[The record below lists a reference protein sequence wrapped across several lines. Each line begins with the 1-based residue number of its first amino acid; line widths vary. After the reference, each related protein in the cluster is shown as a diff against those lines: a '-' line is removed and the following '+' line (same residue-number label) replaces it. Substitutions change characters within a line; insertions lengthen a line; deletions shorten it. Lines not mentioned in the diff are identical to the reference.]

1 MSGCVYLVGAGPGD
15 PDLLTVKAVRLLR
28 DAEVVVYDRLVSDEV
43 LALVPRGAARLY
55 VGKSTGRHTLRQDEI
70 NRLLADVARTGKRVV
85 RLKGGD
91 PFVFGRGSE
100 EAEYLARHGI
110 RFEVVPGVTAASG
123 CAAAVNIPLT
133 HRGLA
138 TSVRYVTGHLQDD
151 GELQLDWQGLA
162 NPTTT
167 LVIYMGGSTLRLL
180 SQKLIEHGMPA
191 DTPAAAISNGTT
203 PRQRV
208 VFAHLHDI
216 ADQVVELDLAPPMLT
231 IIGKVVDIAAVL
243 APARY
248 IEASRRGDLAEVV
261 AGA

>member
-1 MSGCVYLVGAGPGD
+1 VSLVGAGPGD

-28 DAEVVVYDRLVSDEV
+28 EAEVVVYDRLVSEEV

-55 VGKSTGRHTLRQDEI
+55 VGKATGRHTLRQDEI

-151 GELQLDWQGLA
+151 GDLVLDWQGLA
-162 NPTTT
+162 NPQTT
-167 LVIYMGGSTLRLL
+167 LVIYMGSATLRLL
-180 SQKLIEHGMPA
+180 SRKLIEHGLPA
-191 DTPAAAISNGTT
+191 DTPAAAVSQGTT
-203 PRQRV
+203 PRQQM
-208 VFAHLHDI
+208 VFAQLHDI
-216 ADQVVELDLAPPMLT
+216 ADRVIEADLSPPMLT
-231 IIGKVVDIAAVL
+231 IIGKVVDVAAVL
-243 APARY
+243 APARFR
-248 IEASRRGDLAEVV
+248 SSCDQPLAEV